1 MKRSI
6 RQDLNGYL
14 FIFPAFFCLLV
25 FVIYP
30 IIRCGYLS
38 FFNWD
43 MVTSDPVFIGL
54 RNYKDLFSDSEF
66 YQTLRQTLSYAG
78 IIIPTTMIL
87 GFVLALMM
95 SETSRINVVFRT
107 IFFSPKVTSMVAISS
122 VWLYIYHPQYGILN
136 RLLQVVGIDPV
147 RWLNDTHSALFAISI
162 VAIWRTLGFCTVVY
176 LGGIQNISAEVLEA
190 AEVDGASIL
199 RKIWHIKIPL
209 VSPTSFMLLVLTTI
223 DTLKMFTSIEV
234 LTQGGP
240 AHSTQNLTVMLYD
253 YAFGQYQMGYAS
265 AISMVLFGLILT
277 INLLQMM
284 LEEKVVYD

>member
-1 MKRSI
+1 
-6 RQDLNGYL
+6 
-14 FIFPAFFCLLV
+14 
-25 FVIYP
+25 
-30 IIRCGYLS
+30 
-38 FFNWD
+38 